1 MTSLHLVYRRT
12 RVYGAFVERP
22 IQELPVKNLT
32 SQFASSTSI
41 PYNRGRTI
49 LHRNAFF
56 LCFGD
61 FFSARVDWKCRTG
74 KRRTK
79 KRAGGNWKT
88 AVAHIIKQNTRLP
101 DAQKLQIIQLCL
113 EKQREKALSL
123 DEHFIVDMLS
133 LVRKV
138 RQRRKLITIRYR
150 KSVVSYIAS
159 WSSVYNRVR
168 DAVFH
173 GATQLHCRQCHCSC
187 KMVLQN
193 PVLHFPVLHFKALQ
207 NGPPYS
213 GPANS
218 GPVFSGPPFSALP
231 SAHAQKRL
239 ELALKN
245 PPLGLLFAPAT
256 SISYKLKERRLLTY
270 FCTNPFSV

>member
-1 MTSLHLVYRRT
+1 MTSLHLVYRGT

-22 IQELPVKNLT
+22 IQELPVKNLA

-49 LHRNAFF
+49 LHRNAFS

-74 KRRTK
+74 KK
-79 KRAGGNWKT
+79 EDQKESGWKLKD
-88 AVAHIIKQNTRLP
+88 HSRSYNKIKQNTRVP
-101 DAQKLQIIQLCL
+101 DTQKLQIIQLCW
-113 EKQREKALSL
+113 EKQREKALKVSVNIL
-123 DEHFIVDMLS
+123 IVDM

-138 RQRRKLITIRYR
+138 RQRWKLITIRYR

-168 DAVFH
+168 YAVFH

-187 KMVLQN
+187 KMVFQN

-207 NGPPYS
+207 NGPPY
-213 GPANS
+213 S

-245 PPLGLLFAPAT
+245 PTSLFAPAT
-256 SISYKLKERRLLTY
+256 FISYKLKERRLLAY
-270 FCTNPFSV
+270 FCTNPFRV